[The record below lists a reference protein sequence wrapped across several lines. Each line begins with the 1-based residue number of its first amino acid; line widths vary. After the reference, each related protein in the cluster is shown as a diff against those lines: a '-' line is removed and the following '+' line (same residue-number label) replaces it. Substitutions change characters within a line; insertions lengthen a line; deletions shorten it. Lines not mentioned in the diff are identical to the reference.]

1 MKRTATCGE
10 LNETHIGKN
19 IILQGWVQNRRDHGS
34 LIFID
39 LRDRYGITQIVFDP
53 KQNKSFETAH
63 NVGREWVIEVEGI
76 VKERPQGTENK
87 DRLTGKI
94 EVIASSVKIIN
105 ESKVPPIEIEDNLK
119 SSEDV
124 RLKYRYLDLR
134 RPVMQ
139 KNLILRHK
147 VINTTRE
154 FFISKGFIE
163 IETPIMAKPTP
174 EGARDYIIPSRV
186 HPGKFYALPQ
196 SPQIYKQL
204 CMIAGF
210 DKYFQIAR
218 CFRDEDLRA
227 DRQPEFTQLDIE
239 MSFVEKEDIFTI
251 NEEWLQYLFSKVM
264 NIKINIPFKHITYQ
278 ESMEKYG
285 CDKPD
290 MRFELFLHD
299 VTSIVGKSEFKV
311 FNQEMILAMPVP
323 EDISRNEIDEFTK
336 IVTQLGAK
344 GLAWIKYKN
353 GQLDSPIV
361 KYLSE
366 REKKELIAR
375 LKLHEGSTVFFIGDK
390 KKIARDVF
398 SKLRI
403 AVGKRFKYIQDAFSF
418 VWVTDFP
425 LFGWNAEERRFEPEH
440 HPFTGIH
447 PDDIKLLDNQQEMEK
462 IRSQSYDLVLNGV
475 EICSGSIR
483 IHDSAL
489 QKKIFEVIGLSE
501 EEAKIKFGFFIE
513 ALKYGT
519 PPHGGTAPGL
529 DRLIMILAGQ
539 ESIREVIAFPKNKF
553 AEALMEESPG
563 EINDRQLKELHI
575 KSDLPK
581 DKDHKS

>member
-1 MKRTATCGE
+1 
-10 LNETHIGKN
+10 
-19 IILQGWVQNRRDHGS
+19 
-34 LIFID
+34 
-39 LRDRYGITQIVFDP
+39 
-53 KQNKSFETAH
+53 
-63 NVGREWVIEVEGI
+63 
-76 VKERPQGTENK
+76 
-87 DRLTGKI
+87 
-94 EVIASSVKIIN
+94 
-105 ESKVPPIEIEDNLK
+105 
-119 SSEDV
+119 
-124 RLKYRYLDLR
+124 
-134 RPVMQ
+134 
-139 KNLILRHK
+139 
-147 VINTTRE
+147 
-154 FFISKGFIE
+154 
-163 IETPIMAKPTP
+163 
-174 EGARDYIIPSRV
+174 
-186 HPGKFYALPQ
+186 
-196 SPQIYKQL
+196 
-204 CMIAGF
+204 
-210 DKYFQIAR
+210 
-218 CFRDEDLRA
+218 
-227 DRQPEFTQLDIE
+227 
-239 MSFVEKEDIFTI
+239 
-251 NEEWLQYLFSKVM
+251 
-264 NIKINIPFKHITYQ
+264 
-278 ESMEKYG
+278 
-285 CDKPD
+285 
-290 MRFELFLHD
+290 
-299 VTSIVGKSEFKV
+299 
-311 FNQEMILAMPVP
+311 MILAMPVP

-344 GLAWIKYKN
+344 GLAWIKYKD
-353 GQLDSPIV
+353 GKLDSPIV

-366 REKKELIAR
+366 QEKKELIAR

-403 AVGKRFKYIQDAFSF
+403 AIGKRFKYIKDEFNFA
-418 VWVTDFP
+418 WVTDFP
-425 LFGWNAEERRFEPEH
+425 LFGWNEEEQKFEPEH
-440 HPFTGIH
+440 HPFTNVH
-447 PDDIKLLDNQQEMEK
+447 PDDIKLLGNQQEMGK

-501 EEAKIKFGFFIE
+501 EEARKKFGFFIE